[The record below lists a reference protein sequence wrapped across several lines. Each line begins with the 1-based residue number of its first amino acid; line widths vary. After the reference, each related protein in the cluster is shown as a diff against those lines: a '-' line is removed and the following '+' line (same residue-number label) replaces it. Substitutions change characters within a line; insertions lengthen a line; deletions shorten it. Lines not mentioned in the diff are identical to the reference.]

1 MQLVHPTPQAET
13 DTRHSSSLTSPQPRG
28 QSLNLCKCPSPKVSV
43 LGLTYGST
51 TRMRPTL
58 STVWCLEGRAHCA
71 APPNQKRPRKSN
83 PAETTPPAQLPLRTN
98 PEKKNPFNFAY
109 WKNSNDLEWPIRIP
123 DAIQVGQYESEKA
136 KSRWLFL
143 GKVERLR
150 NTKGPELLYDLLLKS
165 PFDY

>member
-98 PEKKNPFNFAY
+98 PEKKSLQFRLLEKFERSRMANQ
-109 WKNSNDLEWPIRIP
+109 NSRCDSSWPIR
-123 DAIQVGQYESEKA
+123 
-136 KSRWLFL
+136 
-143 GKVERLR
+143 ER
-150 NTKGPELLYDLLLKS
+150 KGEVAVAVS
-165 PFDY
+165 G

>member
-98 PEKKNPFNFAY
+98 PEKKIPSISPIG
-109 WKNSNDLEWPIRIP
+109 KIRTISN
-123 DAIQVGQYESEKA
+123 GQSEFQMRFKLANTRA
-136 KSRWLFL
+136 KRRSRGGCFWV
-143 GKVERLR
+143 KLR
-150 NTKGPELLYDLLLKS
+150 D
-165 PFDY
+165 